1 MSNISPGLL
10 TIRELAERAGLTT
23 ATVRAWEQRYG
34 FPTPERLPSGHRRY
48 AEDDVDLVREVVR
61 RRDAGTRLGV
71 AIDEA
76 ITRVRAEQAPPP
88 GSAYAELRRAHPG
101 LTPYRM
107 RKSTLLGVSW
117 AIEDEFCAKA
127 AAPVLFG
134 AFQRAEFYDAARPR
148 WRELARVARS
158 AVVLADF
165 GGAADPAGAPAELA
179 LEPTSPMLREW
190 TVVCD
195 SVELPAALTA
205 WELPGQEGVA
215 DRDRI
220 FESVWTVEPAA
231 VRTTARACARIAQ
244 ASGLTDASVLLYEL
258 ADDPV
263 PGTTDLGSVTALF
276 NRIVAYVDRAQRPS
290 T

>member
-1 MSNISPGLL
+1 MSNNVPGML

-34 FPTPERLPSGHRRY
+34 FPTPQRLPSGHRRY
-48 AEDDVDLVREVVR
+48 AADDVELVREVVR

-71 AIDEA
+71 AIEEA
-76 ITRVRAEQAPPP
+76 LTRVRAVQTPAP
-88 GSAYAELRRAHPG
+88 GSAFAELRRVHPS
-101 LTPYRM
+101 LAAYRL

-127 AAPVLFG
+127 AEPVLFG

-158 AVVLADF
+158 AAVLADF
-165 GGAADPAGAPAELA
+165 GDAADPAGSPAELA
-179 LEPTSPMLREW
+179 LAPTSPMLREW

-195 SVELPAALTA
+195 SAELPAALTA
-205 WELPGQEGVA
+205 WELPGQDDVP

-231 VRTTARACARIAQ
+231 VRTAARACARIAQ
-244 ASGLTDASVLLYEL
+244 ASGLADASVLLYEL

-276 NRIVAYVDRAQRPS
+276 NRIVAYVDQAQRP
-290 T
+290 TT